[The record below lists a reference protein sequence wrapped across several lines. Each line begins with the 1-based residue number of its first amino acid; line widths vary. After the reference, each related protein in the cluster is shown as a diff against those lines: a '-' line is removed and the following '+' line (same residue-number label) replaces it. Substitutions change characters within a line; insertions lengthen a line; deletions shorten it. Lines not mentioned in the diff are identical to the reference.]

1 MPKMIGLDVGA
12 TTVKGAVVD
21 ETGYVLSRSV
31 VSTPANES
39 STEIEDAIIACVDR
53 LRADSGEVA
62 GIGLA
67 AAGWVSADQR
77 TMVFSANFPAWR
89 NEPIADR
96 ITERSGLPVV
106 LDNDANAAAWAE
118 FRFGAGSAT
127 HSMAAITLGSGVGGA
142 LVVNGELV
150 RGFHGA
156 AGEIGHSVM
165 ITGGYPCACGRHGCM
180 ENYVSGRSVNRR
192 AKPIIGD
199 HDLYASARSGDQ
211 RALDLY
217 TELGGFLG
225 RGLAN
230 LVMLVDPELIVI
242 SGGVADAFD
251 LFAAAATAAMT
262 AELGTH
268 WAGLVPAF
276 AVATL
281 GPEAGTLG
289 AADLAQR
296 AFASA

>member
-21 ETGYVLSRSV
+21 ESGRLLRRSQ
-31 VSTPANES
+31 VSTPADGS
-39 STEIEDAIIACVDR
+39 SVEIEDAIIACIDQ
-53 LRADSGEVA
+53 LRGDLADLG

-77 TMVFSANFPAWR
+77 TMVFSANFPAWHH
-89 NEPIADR
+89 EPIADR
-96 ITERSGLPVV
+96 ITDRAGLPVV

-118 FRFGAGSAT
+118 FRFGAGSRA
-127 HSMAAITLGSGVGGA
+127 HSMAAVTLGSGVGGA
-142 LVVNGELV
+142 LVVNGQLV

-156 AGEIGHSVM
+156 AGEIGHCVM
-165 ITGGYPCACGRHGCM
+165 ITDGYPCACGRRGCM

-192 AKPIIGD
+192 ARPTMGD
-199 HDLYASARSGDQ
+199 RDLYVAARSGDQ
-211 RALDLY
+211 LALTLY

-230 LVMLVDPELIVI
+230 LVMLVNPELIVI

-251 LFAAAATAAMT
+251 LFETAATAAMS
-262 AELGTH
+262 AELGPS
-268 WAGLVPAF
+268 WSALVPVFSA
-276 AVATL
+276 ATL
-281 GPEAGTLG
+281 GTEAGILG
-289 AADLAQR
+289 AADLAQQ
-296 AFASA
+296 AFR